1 MPSTVRP
8 PGPPGNWLLGN
19 LTELRR
25 DMLAFFVRSARE
37 YGDVVRLRIGPRSLY
52 LVNHPDLIEEVLVH
66 QARNYRKHYAVR
78 LNRLLLGNGLLS
90 SDGDFWL
97 RQRRLAQPAF
107 HRDRISAYGSIMVQC
122 TGRMLA
128 GWQAGTVRDVHADMT
143 QLTLEIIAKT
153 LFDADVGGEA
163 RAAGAALSDAQDS
176 FLARFQSLFPMP
188 EWIPTPGNLRLRR
201 AIRRLDA
208 IVYGFIRQRRES
220 KEEKDDLLSL
230 LLRARD
236 EDGSAMTDRQLRD
249 EAMTLFLAGHDTT
262 ALTLSWLWYVLADHP
277 EVDAKLYAELR
288 AVLGDRPPAV
298 EDLPRLPYVDQV
310 VREGM
315 RLYPAA
321 YAFGR
326 EALADGEL
334 GGYRVR
340 RGQTLLLAQWVTHRD
355 PRFWDDPEKF
365 EPERWQP
372 ARAAKVPKY
381 AYFPFGGGPRVCIGN
396 QFALI
401 EAALLL
407 AEIAR
412 RYRFERVEKEPVR
425 PRPQL
430 TLRPERGILLRLHRR
445 QAID

>member
-1 MPSTVRP
+1 MSSSALP
-8 PGPPGNWLLGN
+8 PGPPGSWLLGN
-19 LTELRR
+19 LSELRR
-25 DMLAFFVRSARE
+25 DMLAFYVRCARE
-37 YGDVVRLRIGPRSLY
+37 YGDVVSIRIGPRNLY
-52 LVNHPDLIEEVLVH
+52 LINHPDLIEAVLVQ

-78 LNRLLLGNGLLS
+78 MNRLLLGNGLLS
-90 SDGDFWL
+90 SEGDFWL

-107 HRDRISAYGSIMVQC
+107 HRDRINAYGSIMVGL
-122 TGRMLA
+122 TERMLA
-128 GWQAGTVRDVHADMT
+128 RWQPGTVRDIHADMA

-153 LFDADVGGEA
+153 LFDADVSGEA
-163 RAAGAALSDAQDS
+163 REAGTALSEAQES

-188 EWIPTPGNLRLRR
+188 EWVPTPGNLRLRR

-230 LLRARD
+230 LLRAQD
-236 EDGSAMTDRQLRD
+236 EDGSRMTDQQLRD

-262 ALTLSWLWYVLADHP
+262 ALTLSWTLYVLAQHP
-277 EVDAKLYAELR
+277 EIDAKLHTELCE
-288 AVLGDRPPAV
+288 VLGDRAPTI
-298 EDLPRLPYVDQV
+298 EDLPKLRYCDRV

-326 EALADGEL
+326 EALVDCEL
-334 GGYRVR
+334 GGYRIR
-340 RGQTLLLAQWVTHRD
+340 RGQTVLLAQWVTHRD

-365 EPERWQP
+365 DPERWQP
-372 ARAAKVPKY
+372 ERAAKVPKY

-396 QFALI
+396 YFATI
-401 EAALLL
+401 EATLLL

-412 RYRFERVEKEPVR
+412 RFRLERAESEPVR
-425 PRPQL
+425 PRPSL
-430 TLRPERGILLRLHRR
+430 TLRPERGILMKLHARNG
-445 QAID
+445 